1 MAKKKSSST
10 VAGRSRGP
18 KVRLKTARGRTV
30 SSARWLQRQLNDPY
44 VAEAKR
50 VGYRS
55 RATFKLIDL
64 DEQFG
69 LLQNA
74 TRIVDL
80 GAAPGGWSQ
89 YITQEH
95 KNVEIVAIDL
105 LEMEP
110 IAGVTFAQMDFMEM
124 GADDKVKAML
134 GGPVDLVL
142 SDLAPYTTGHKS
154 TDALRTMAL
163 CEASFQFACD
173 VLRPAG
179 NFVAKVQ
186 RGGTDHELLT
196 QMRKAFKTVKHV
208 KPPSSR
214 ADSSEWFVV
223 ALGFRGAQRG

>member
-74 TRIVDL
+74 KRIVDL

-110 IAGVTFAQMDFMEM
+110 IAGVTFAQMDFMDM

-163 CEASFQFACD
+163 CEASFLFACD

-223 ALGFRGAQRG
+223 ALGFRGAQPG

>member
-1 MAKKKSSST
+1 MSKKKSSDN

-30 SSARWLQRQLNDPY
+30 SSSRWLQRQLNDPY

-69 LLQNA
+69 LLKNA
-74 TRIVDL
+74 KRIVDL
-80 GAAPGGWSQ
+80 GAAPGGWCQ
-89 YITQEH
+89 YIMQEH
-95 KNVEIVAIDL
+95 KGVELVAIDL
-105 LEMEP
+105 LEIEP
-110 IAGVTFAQMDFMEM
+110 ITGVIFEKMDFMEP
-124 GADDKVKAML
+124 GADDKVKALL

-142 SDLAPYTTGHKS
+142 SDLAPYTTGHKP

-163 CEASFQFACD
+163 CEASLLFACD
-173 VLRPAG
+173 VLRQDG
-179 NFVAKVQ
+179 NLVAKVQ
-186 RGGTDHELLT
+186 RGGTDHELLG

-223 ALGFRGAQRG
+223 ALGFRGEQ

>member
-30 SSARWLQRQLNDPY
+30 SSARWLERQLNDPY
-44 VAEAKR
+44 VAEARR

-64 DEQFG
+64 DEQFD
-69 LLQNA
+69 LLSGA
-74 TRIVDL
+74 KRIVDL

-89 YITQEH
+89 YIAQNYAGAE
-95 KNVEIVAIDL
+95 VVAIDV
-105 LEMEP
+105 LEIEP
-110 IAGVTFAQMDFMEM
+110 IAGVTFAQLDFMEM
-124 GADDKVKAML
+124 GADDIVKAML

-142 SDLAPYTTGHKS
+142 SDLAPSTTGHKS

-163 CEASFQFACD
+163 CEAAYDFACD
-173 VLRPAG
+173 VLKPGG

-186 RGGTDHELLT
+186 RGGTDHALLS

-223 ALGFRGAQRG
+223 ALGFRSAPA